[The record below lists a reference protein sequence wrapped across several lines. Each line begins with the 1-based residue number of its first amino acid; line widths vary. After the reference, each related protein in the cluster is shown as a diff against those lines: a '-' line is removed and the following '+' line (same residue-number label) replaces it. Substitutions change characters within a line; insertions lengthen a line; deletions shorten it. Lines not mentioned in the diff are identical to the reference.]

1 MEIVVHSDSSTF
13 LSPDMS
19 RHIRGVLEDRL
30 ARFSARL
37 TRVDVGFTDENA
49 RMVGV
54 RDHRCTLEARAAG
67 MEPRV
72 VTADAVDLVAS
83 FDVAV
88 DKLEH
93 ALASRLG
100 KESDV
105 KGSPSIRTMPA
116 L

>member
-1 MEIVVHSDSSTF
+1 V
-13 LSPDMS
+13 
-19 RHIRGVLEDRL
+19 
-30 ARFSARL
+30 
-37 TRVDVGFTDENA
+37 
-49 RMVGV
+49 
-54 RDHRCTLEARAAG
+54 
-67 MEPRV
+67 EPRV

-88 DKLEH
+88 DRLEH